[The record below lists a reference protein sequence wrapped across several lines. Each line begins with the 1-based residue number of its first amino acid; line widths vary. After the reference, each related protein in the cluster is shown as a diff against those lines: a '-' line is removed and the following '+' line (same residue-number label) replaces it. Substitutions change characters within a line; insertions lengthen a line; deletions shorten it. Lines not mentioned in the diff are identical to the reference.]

1 MSPHMLVPKSHHRVP
16 ASWPSTASLFPNEW
30 AMQLIA
36 KNREVHREANRE
48 ALLAEIERH
57 GEQEIR
63 LQLAQKGLSDEKT
76 ALAHEWL
83 SHKEAERAREAREEA
98 FRVEQARAAERAAA
112 AAERQVVTAERANR
126 IALAALIFVGASFI
140 LSLGALFKRR
150 R

>member
-1 MSPHMLVPKSHHRVP
+1 
-16 ASWPSTASLFPNEW
+16 
-30 AMQLIA
+30 MQLIA
-36 KNREVHREANRE
+36 KNGETHRE

-76 ALAHEWL
+76 ALAKEWL
-83 SHKEAERAREAREEA
+83 RHKEAERARDAREEA

>member
-1 MSPHMLVPKSHHRVP
+1 
-16 ASWPSTASLFPNEW
+16 
-30 AMQLIA
+30 MQLIA
-36 KNREVHREANRE
+36 KNGESHRE

-83 SHKEAERAREAREEA
+83 RHKEAERAREDA
-98 FRVEQARAAERAAA
+98 FRLEQARAAERAAA

-126 IALAALIFVGASFI
+126 IAIAALIFVGASFI

>member
-1 MSPHMLVPKSHHRVP
+1 
-16 ASWPSTASLFPNEW
+16 
-30 AMQLIA
+30 MQLIA
-36 KNREVHREANRE
+36 KNGESHRE

-76 ALAHEWL
+76 ALAKEWL
-83 SHKEAERAREAREEA
+83 RHKEAERAREEA

-126 IALAALIFVGASFI
+126 IAIAALIFVGASFI